1 MRRLFLAVIG
11 VIAATALWAV
21 PAFAQVVAADP
32 GFIEI
37 CKTLGSDGLV
47 GVSPA
52 ANVTTP
58 PTASFAFTV
67 TDAAGTQTVNV
78 RANAPG
84 GGTACSAPIA
94 VEGVS
99 GTDGTFGVSVAE
111 VVPSWAKISALSYTT
126 NYNGATTNVS
136 PIVNPV
142 TVPVLG
148 NGTIGDETRV
158 DYTNVLVTGLLEVCK
173 APSPGSGLASGQF
186 SFRIRAGANSID
198 STFAFDQTIAV
209 GLNQCSAP
217 IAVPAGTVNVQ
228 ETGLGVFITNVTLG
242 PANPG
247 TTIFGSLNSDNS
259 VDVMVDAS
267 PANETLVRFF
277 DALSTLKLCKIG
289 APGFTGRVSFTVT
302 GAAGATGPV
311 TVVAGPA
318 PGNCIQIPGAIVPGS
333 TISVVEAPT
342 VGAMVEDIDL
352 NGTTLTAPA
361 ADLATGTATFTAL
374 NGANVLTYEN
384 VLAAPVLVKICKAGA
399 AAGSS
404 IALSING
411 VLASSAPPS
420 GFRGAAS
427 TMTGAILIPS
437 TGGTACTDT
446 LGPFAYGSIL

>member
-37 CKTLGSDGLV
+37 CKTLGSPGLV

-58 PTASFAFTV
+58 PTASFAYTV
-67 TDAAGTQTVNV
+67 TDQLGTQTVNV

-84 GGTACSAPIA
+84 GGVACSAPIVVHGA
-94 VEGVS
+94 PAANGLFTV
-99 GTDGTFGVSVAE
+99 DVAE
-111 VVPSWAKISALSYTT
+111 VVPTWAKISALSYTT
-126 NYNGATTNVS
+126 GFNGATTNVS

-142 TVPVLG
+142 SVPVAP
-148 NGTIGDETRV
+148 TSDIGSETRV

-173 APSPGSGLASGQF
+173 APAPGSGLASGQF
-186 SFRIRAGANSID
+186 SFRIRGGANSID
-198 STFAFDQTIAV
+198 QTWAYDQTIAV

-217 IAVPAGTVNVQ
+217 IAVPAGMVNVQ

-247 TTIFGSLNSDNS
+247 TSIFGSLNSDNS
-259 VDVMVDAS
+259 VDVQVDAS

-289 APGFTGRVSFTVT
+289 APGFTGPVSFTVT

-311 TVVAGPA
+311 TVVAG
-318 PGNCIQIPGAIVPGS
+318 GGAGGDTVP
-333 TISVVEAPT
+333 
-342 VGAMVEDIDL
+342 
-352 NGTTLTAPA
+352 
-361 ADLATGTATFTAL
+361 
-374 NGANVLTYEN
+374 
-384 VLAAPVLVKICKAGA
+384 
-399 AAGSS
+399 
-404 IALSING
+404 
-411 VLASSAPPS
+411 
-420 GFRGAAS
+420 
-427 TMTGAILIPS
+427 
-437 TGGTACTDT
+437 T
-446 LGPFAYGSIL
+446 LGARHPRPPAT